1 MTVMADSDIT
11 VAVATHKAYRM
22 PIDGVY
28 MPLQVGRALHPN
40 VDLGMTCDNTG
51 DNISQLNAQYS
62 ELTGLYWMWKNCDAD
77 YQGLV
82 HYRRHFAK
90 NDSAKRHGDENER
103 FSCIAGKQDYARL
116 LDTCEIIVPERRN
129 YYIETVYSHYEHT
142 MQEGQLDATR
152 SIIAQTNSDY
162 LDAFDAQMNKTS
174 AHLFNMF
181 VMRKDLINEYCS
193 WMFPIIGELAKHID
207 SSSYSVFE
215 MRFPVRR
222 NAYHQPRTSGLDQ
235 KGVRFPY
242 GEMRRQKVREK
253 LLKTGL
259 MAVST
264 QPLISVIVPVYNVER
279 YLDQCV
285 ESLIGQTYER
295 LEIILVD
302 DGSTDSSGEQCNA
315 WANRDNRIRAV
326 RQCNAGLAA
335 ARNTGLDLAKGEYIG
350 FVDSDDY
357 VLPDMFGTLLHN
369 LQESDADLSIIS
381 YERENPDGSTYC
393 NAFPDKK
400 IVMTSQEAFAYVNQH
415 GYFYVTAWDKLA
427 KKELFDNLRY
437 PLDAVYAED
446 SPVTYQLLDKAD
458 RIVYDSTPLYRYRM
472 SENSQ
477 SHGITD
483 KFAQSTGAM
492 LDLVRTKYPHVEA
505 YAAYGHLESIVGT
518 CNRIMLAHQRKQWAQ
533 FERYARTELRELLPM
548 VERKGIIGKSQ
559 LLQWK
564 LLATSPTLYGMMY
577 ALYKRRHP
585 EIASH

>member
-11 VAVATHKAYRM
+11 VAVATHKEYRM

-215 MRFPVRR
+215 MRFPGRISEILFDVWLET
-222 NAYHQPRTSGLDQ
+222 NHYPYVEMPIISPEPVDWIKKGSG
-235 KGVRFPY
+235 F
-242 GEMRRQKVREK
+242 
-253 LLKTGL
+253 L
-259 MAVST
+259 MA
-264 QPLISVIVPVYNVER
+264 
-279 YLDQCV
+279 
-285 ESLIGQTYER
+285 
-295 LEIILVD
+295 
-302 DGSTDSSGEQCNA
+302 
-315 WANRDNRIRAV
+315 
-326 RQCNAGLAA
+326 
-335 ARNTGLDLAKGEYIG
+335 K
-350 FVDSDDY
+350 FVGKKY
-357 VLPDMFGTLLHN
+357 V
-369 LQESDADLSIIS
+369 
-381 YERENPDGSTYC
+381 
-393 NAFPDKK
+393 
-400 IVMTSQEAFAYVNQH
+400 
-415 GYFYVTAWDKLA
+415 
-427 KKELFDNLRY
+427 
-437 PLDAVYAED
+437 
-446 SPVTYQLLDKAD
+446 
-458 RIVYDSTPLYRYRM
+458 
-472 SENSQ
+472 
-477 SHGITD
+477 
-483 KFAQSTGAM
+483 
-492 LDLVRTKYPHVEA
+492 
-505 YAAYGHLESIVGT
+505 
-518 CNRIMLAHQRKQWAQ
+518 
-533 FERYARTELRELLPM
+533 
-548 VERKGIIGKSQ
+548 KSC
-559 LLQWK
+559 
-564 LLATSPTLYGMMY
+564 
-577 ALYKRRHP
+577 
-585 EIASH
+585 

>member
-162 LDAFDAQMNKTS
+162 LDAFDAFDAQMNKTS

-215 MRFPVRR
+215 MRFPGRISEILFDVWLET
-222 NAYHQPRTSGLDQ
+222 NHYPYVEMPIISPEPVDWIKKGSG
-235 KGVRFPY
+235 F
-242 GEMRRQKVREK
+242 
-253 LLKTGL
+253 L
-259 MAVST
+259 MA
-264 QPLISVIVPVYNVER
+264 
-279 YLDQCV
+279 
-285 ESLIGQTYER
+285 
-295 LEIILVD
+295 
-302 DGSTDSSGEQCNA
+302 
-315 WANRDNRIRAV
+315 
-326 RQCNAGLAA
+326 
-335 ARNTGLDLAKGEYIG
+335 K
-350 FVDSDDY
+350 FVGKKY
-357 VLPDMFGTLLHN
+357 V
-369 LQESDADLSIIS
+369 
-381 YERENPDGSTYC
+381 
-393 NAFPDKK
+393 
-400 IVMTSQEAFAYVNQH
+400 
-415 GYFYVTAWDKLA
+415 
-427 KKELFDNLRY
+427 
-437 PLDAVYAED
+437 
-446 SPVTYQLLDKAD
+446 
-458 RIVYDSTPLYRYRM
+458 
-472 SENSQ
+472 
-477 SHGITD
+477 
-483 KFAQSTGAM
+483 
-492 LDLVRTKYPHVEA
+492 
-505 YAAYGHLESIVGT
+505 
-518 CNRIMLAHQRKQWAQ
+518 
-533 FERYARTELRELLPM
+533 
-548 VERKGIIGKSQ
+548 KSC
-559 LLQWK
+559 
-564 LLATSPTLYGMMY
+564 
-577 ALYKRRHP
+577 
-585 EIASH
+585 

>member
-215 MRFPVRR
+215 MRFPGRISEILFDVWLET
-222 NAYHQPRTSGLDQ
+222 NHYPYVEMPIISRTSGLDQ

-242 GEMRRQKVREK
+242 GEIRRQKVREK

-369 LQESDADLSIIS
+369 LQESTPTCRSSRTNEKTLTAAPTATL
-381 YERENPDGSTYC
+381 
-393 NAFPDKK
+393 FPTRKSSCPRRK
-400 IVMTSQEAFAYVNQH
+400 H
-415 GYFYVTAWDKLA
+415 
-427 KKELFDNLRY
+427 
-437 PLDAVYAED
+437 
-446 SPVTYQLLDKAD
+446 SP
-458 RIVYDSTPLYRYRM
+458 M
-472 SENSQ
+472 
-477 SHGITD
+477 
-483 KFAQSTGAM
+483 
-492 LDLVRTKYPHVEA
+492 
-505 YAAYGHLESIVGT
+505 
-518 CNRIMLAHQRKQWAQ
+518 
-533 FERYARTELRELLPM
+533 
-548 VERKGIIGKSQ
+548 
-559 LLQWK
+559 
-564 LLATSPTLYGMMY
+564 
-577 ALYKRRHP
+577 
-585 EIASH
+585 